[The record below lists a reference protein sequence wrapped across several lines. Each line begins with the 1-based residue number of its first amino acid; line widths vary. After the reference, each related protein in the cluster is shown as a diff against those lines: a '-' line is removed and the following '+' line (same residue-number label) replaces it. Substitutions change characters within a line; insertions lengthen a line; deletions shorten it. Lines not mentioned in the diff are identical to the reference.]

1 MRIIFM
7 GTPDFAV
14 PTLDAL
20 VEAAHE
26 VICVY
31 TQPPRPGGRRGRET
45 VKTPVHQAADR
56 LHIEVRHP
64 EKLKDIEALAD
75 FAALEPDLAVV
86 AAYGL
91 ILPQAILDVPK
102 HGCLNVHASL
112 LPAWRGAAPIQRAI
126 LANDPVTGV
135 TIMQMEAGLDT
146 GPMLATART
155 PIEDKTAGELT
166 EELAEI
172 GAQLMIGTLIDWP
185 ALHPVEQDDKE
196 ATYAA
201 KIDKAEARIDFER
214 AAGFIERQV
223 RAFAPTPGAWFDL
236 DGERI
241 KVFAAEVIGRAGKP
255 GYTLDDELTIACAHG
270 AIRPTRVQRAGK
282 PVMDADDF
290 LRGKP
295 VAEGTLVR

>member
-1 MRIIFM
+1 M

-14 PTLDAL
+14 PTLEAL

-31 TQPPRPGGRRGRET
+31 TQPPRPGGRRGREL
-45 VKTPVHQAADR
+45 VKTPVHQAAER

-64 EKLKDIEALAD
+64 ESLKDIDALAD

-91 ILPQAILDVPK
+91 ILPQTVLDVPE

-112 LPAWRGAAPIQRAI
+112 LPHWRGAAPVQRAI
-126 LANDPVTGV
+126 LAGDAVTGV

-166 EELAEI
+166 AELAEI
-172 GAQLMIGTLIDWP
+172 GAQLMVGTLIDLH
-185 ALHPVEQDDKE
+185 ALHPVEQDKLE
-196 ATYAA
+196 ATYAS
-201 KIDKAEARIDFER
+201 KIDKSEARIDFDRDAE
-214 AAGFIERQV
+214 FIERQI
-223 RAFAPTPGAWFDL
+223 RAFAPVPGAWFEL
-236 DGERI
+236 DGERV
-241 KVFAAEVIGRAGKP
+241 KVFAAEVHGREGKP
-255 GYTLDDELTIACAHG
+255 GLTLDEELTIACGHG

-282 PVMDADDF
+282 PAMDTADF

-295 VAEGTLVR
+295 VPEGTLIR